1 MFDQELDPP
10 YIVPRLGVE
19 PYIVSGGKTDE
30 EQGATMQS
38 TGDTDGPCAELYTD
52 MMGKALEYTLI

>member
-1 MFDQELDPP
+1 M
-10 YIVPRLGVE
+10 GVE

-30 EQGATMQS
+30 DQGATMQS
-38 TGDTDGPCAELYTD
+38 TGDTDGLGAELYTD

>member
-1 MFDQELDPP
+1 M
-10 YIVPRLGVE
+10 GVE

-38 TGDTDGPCAELYTD
+38 TGDTDGPSAELYTD
-52 MMGKALEYTLI
+52 MMGKALGYTLI